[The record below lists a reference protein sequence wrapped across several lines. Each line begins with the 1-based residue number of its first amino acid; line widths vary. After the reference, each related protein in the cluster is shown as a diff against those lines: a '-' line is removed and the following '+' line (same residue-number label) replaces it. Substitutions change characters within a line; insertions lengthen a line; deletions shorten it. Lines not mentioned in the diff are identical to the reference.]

1 MAVKSAY
8 LTPEELDYLQELI
21 FAADETH
28 DAAAERPR
36 QLLLSPYGGD
46 TELLLQLL
54 KAERLQLRLERGT
67 YLFLFELYAERATAE
82 STVALRFSY
91 PTIIERYGIE
101 RAARVQ
107 PEQGDIQVVDN
118 QGLLQAPQVRDISV
132 TGLSLTDLPSNLTR
146 AEHHPIDLRLHLTD
160 AERLELK
167 GRVVRINRDENDAKR
182 RTVGIRF
189 ENIDAETQAIL
200 NRYIFRHHAETRH

>member
-21 FAADETH
+21 FVADEAQEAT
-28 DAAAERPR
+28 AERPR

-54 KAERLQLRLERGT
+54 KADRLQLKLERGT
-67 YLFLFELYAERATAE
+67 YLFVFELYAERPTAE
-82 STVALRFSY
+82 SAVALRFSY
-91 PTIIERYGIE
+91 PTIIECYGTE

-107 PEQGDIQVVDN
+107 PDQGDIRVVDS
-118 QGLLQAPQVRDISV
+118 QGLLQAPQVRDISA
-132 TGLSLTDLPSNLTR
+132 TGLSLTDLPSTLTR
-146 AEHHPIDLRLHLTD
+146 TEHHLINLRVQLTD

-167 GRVVRINRDENDAKR
+167 GRVVRVNQDKANTKR
-182 RTVGIRF
+182 RTLGIRF
-189 ENIDAETQAIL
+189 ENIDADTQAIL
-200 NRYIFRHHAETRH
+200 NRYVFRHHAETRH